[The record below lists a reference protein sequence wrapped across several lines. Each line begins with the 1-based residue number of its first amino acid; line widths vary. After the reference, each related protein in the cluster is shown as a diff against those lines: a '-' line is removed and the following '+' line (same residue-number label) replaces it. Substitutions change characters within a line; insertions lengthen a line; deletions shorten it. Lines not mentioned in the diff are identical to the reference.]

1 MDIQSVS
8 RAAKKIFA
16 ANTLL
21 LFFLSFTIFGVTL
34 LPESWYEVTYILLI
48 SVILICIV
56 FCLEKRFHF
65 FSNITIV
72 VIIIILNIGF
82 FSHIG
87 FFNEISDTLIGLF
100 LVFTVLR
107 LLAQVARS
115 KKVTVNVIIQAI
127 SGFLLLG
134 FVFSLVIARI
144 DVHQPGSFSFP
155 VNETGTI
162 FNNFYD
168 QLYYGFITMGTV
180 GYGDI
185 VPKTPFAKTF
195 SILVG
200 ISGQLYVA
208 IIISMLVGKFSS
220 SIHSIEENDVQ

>member
-1 MDIQSVS
+1 MDLHGLGE
-8 RAAKKIFA
+8 AAKKLFA
-16 ANTLL
+16 ANSLL

-34 LPESWYEVTYILLI
+34 LPETWYEVTYILLI
-48 SVILICIV
+48 SIILICIV
-56 FCLEKRFHF
+56 FCLEKRYHF
-65 FSNITIV
+65 FSRITIV
-72 VIIIILNIGF
+72 IIIIILNIGF
-82 FSHIG
+82 FSNIEL
-87 FFNEISDTLIGLF
+87 FNEISDTLIGLF

-107 LLAQVARS
+107 LLAQIARS
-115 KKVTVNVIIQAI
+115 RDVTINIIIQSI

-134 FVFSLVIARI
+134 FVFSLAIARI

-155 VNETGTI
+155 ENETGTI

-208 IIISMLVGKFSS
+208 IIIAMLVGKFSS
-220 SIHSIEENDVQ
+220 TAQSNL

>member
-1 MDIQSVS
+1 MDRHSLNQ
-8 RAAKKIFA
+8 AAKRLFA
-16 ANTLL
+16 ANSLL

-34 LPESWYEVTYILLI
+34 LPETWYEVTYILLI
-48 SVILICIV
+48 SIILICIV
-56 FCLEKRFHF
+56 FCLEKRYHF
-65 FSNITIV
+65 FSRITIV
-72 VIIIILNIGF
+72 IIIVVLNIGF
-82 FSHIG
+82 FSNIG
-87 FFNEISDTLIGLF
+87 FFNEISDSLIGLF

-107 LLAQVARS
+107 FLAQIARS
-115 KKVTVNVIIQAI
+115 REVTINVIIQSI

-134 FVFSLVIARI
+134 FVFSLAIARI

-155 VNETGTI
+155 ENETGTI

-208 IIISMLVGKFSS
+208 IIIAMLVGKFSS
-220 SIHSIEENDVQ
+220 TAQLDK

>member
-1 MDIQSVS
+1 MDLHGLSE
-8 RAAKKIFA
+8 AAKKLFA
-16 ANTLL
+16 ANSLL
-21 LFFLSFTIFGVTL
+21 LCFLSFTIFGVTL

-48 SVILICIV
+48 SVILICTV

-65 FSNITIV
+65 FSRITIV
-72 VIIIILNIGF
+72 IIIVVLNIGF
-82 FSHIG
+82 FSKIG

-107 LLAQVARS
+107 LLAQIARS
-115 KKVTVNVIIQAI
+115 RKVTINVIIQSI

-134 FVFSLVIARI
+134 FVFSLAIARI

-155 VNETGTI
+155 ENETGTI

-208 IIISMLVGKFSS
+208 IIIAMLVGKFSS
-220 SIHSIEENDVQ
+220 TAQSNQ

>member
-1 MDIQSVS
+1 MDRHSLNQG
-8 RAAKKIFA
+8 AKRLFA
-16 ANTLL
+16 ANSLL

-48 SVILICIV
+48 SIILICIV
-56 FCLEKRFHF
+56 FCLEKRYHF
-65 FSNITIV
+65 FSRITIV
-72 VIIIILNIGF
+72 IIIVVLNIGF
-82 FSHIG
+82 FSNIG
-87 FFNEISDTLIGLF
+87 FFNEISDSLIGVF

-107 LLAQVARS
+107 LLAQIARS
-115 KKVTVNVIIQAI
+115 REVTINVIIQSI

-134 FVFSLVIARI
+134 FVFSLAIARI

-155 VNETGTI
+155 ENETGTI

-208 IIISMLVGKFSS
+208 IIIAMLVGKFSS
-220 SIHSIEENDVQ
+220 TAQAN

>member
-1 MDIQSVS
+1 MDLHGLNK
-8 RAAKKIFA
+8 AANKLFA
-16 ANTLL
+16 ANSLL

-34 LPESWYEVTYILLI
+34 LPETWYEVTYILLI
-48 SVILICIV
+48 SIILICIV
-56 FCLEKRFHF
+56 FCLEKRYHL
-65 FSNITIV
+65 FSRITIV
-72 VIIIILNIGF
+72 IIIVVLNIGF
-82 FSHIG
+82 FSKIG

-115 KKVTVNVIIQAI
+115 KEVTINIIIQSI

-134 FVFSLVIARI
+134 FVFSLAIARI

-208 IIISMLVGKFSS
+208 IIIAMLVGKFSS
-220 SIHSIEENDVQ
+220 TAQSNQQNV

>member
-1 MDIQSVS
+1 MDLHGLGK
-8 RAAKKIFA
+8 AAKKVFA
-16 ANTLL
+16 ANSLL

-34 LPESWYEVTYILLI
+34 LPETWYEVTYILLI
-48 SVILICIV
+48 SIILICIV
-56 FCLEKRFHF
+56 FCLEKRYHF
-65 FSNITIV
+65 LSRITI
-72 VIIIILNIGF
+72 VIIIIVLNIGF
-82 FSHIG
+82 FSKVG

-107 LLAQVARS
+107 LLAQIARS
-115 KKVTVNVIIQAI
+115 REVTINVIIQSI

-134 FVFSLVIARI
+134 FVFSLAIARI

-155 VNETGTI
+155 ENETGTI

-168 QLYYGFITMGTV
+168 QLYYGFITLGTV

-208 IIISMLVGKFSS
+208 IIIAMLVGKFSS
-220 SIHSIEENDVQ
+220 TAQSN

>member
-1 MDIQSVS
+1 MDLHGLGK
-8 RAAKKIFA
+8 AAKKVFA
-16 ANTLL
+16 ANSLL

-34 LPESWYEVTYILLI
+34 LPETWYEVTYILLI
-48 SVILICIV
+48 SIILICIV
-56 FCLEKRFHF
+56 FCLEKRYHF
-65 FSNITIV
+65 LSRITI
-72 VIIIILNIGF
+72 VIIIIVLNIGF
-82 FSHIG
+82 FSKVG

-107 LLAQVARS
+107 LLAQIARS
-115 KKVTVNVIIQAI
+115 REVTINVIIQSI

-134 FVFSLVIARI
+134 FVFSLAIARI

-155 VNETGTI
+155 ENETGTI

-168 QLYYGFITMGTV
+168 QLYYGFITLGTV

-208 IIISMLVGKFSS
+208 IIIAMLVGKFSS
-220 SIHSIEENDVQ
+220 TAQLDK

>member
-1 MDIQSVS
+1 MDLHGLNE
-8 RAAKKIFA
+8 AAKKLFA
-16 ANTLL
+16 ANSLL

-34 LPESWYEVTYILLI
+34 LPETWYEVTYILLI

-65 FSNITIV
+65 FSRVTI
-72 VIIIILNIGF
+72 VIIIVVLNIGF
-82 FSHIG
+82 FSKIG

-115 KKVTVNVIIQAI
+115 RKVTINVIIQSI

-134 FVFSLVIARI
+134 FVFSLAIARI

-155 VNETGTI
+155 ENETGTI

-208 IIISMLVGKFSS
+208 IIIAMLVGKFSS
-220 SIHSIEENDVQ
+220 TAQLDK

>member
-1 MDIQSVS
+1 MDLHGLGK
-8 RAAKKIFA
+8 AAKKLFA
-16 ANTLL
+16 ANSLL

-34 LPESWYEVTYILLI
+34 LPETWYEITYILLI
-48 SVILICIV
+48 SIILICTV

-65 FSNITIV
+65 FSRITIV
-72 VIIIILNIGF
+72 IIIVVLNIGF
-82 FSHIG
+82 FSKIR

-100 LVFTVLR
+100 LIFTVLR
-107 LLAQVARS
+107 LLAQIARS
-115 KKVTVNVIIQAI
+115 RKVTINVIIQSI

-134 FVFSLVIARI
+134 FVFSLAIARI
-144 DVHQPGSFSFP
+144 DVYQPGSFSFP
-155 VNETGTI
+155 ENETGTI

-208 IIISMLVGKFSS
+208 IIIAMLVGKFSATQS
-220 SIHSIEENDVQ
+220 QQ